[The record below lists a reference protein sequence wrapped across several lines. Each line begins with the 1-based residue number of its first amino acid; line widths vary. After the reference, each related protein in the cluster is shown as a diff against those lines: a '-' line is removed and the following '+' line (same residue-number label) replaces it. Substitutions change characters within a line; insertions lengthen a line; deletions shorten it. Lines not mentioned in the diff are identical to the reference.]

1 VLCLQGPRHVF
12 RCVPWFGWE
21 KGKEKENQKE
31 REPNES
37 RDPEE
42 EGERERER
50 ERDEKRKKVIEEE
63 REAPQRKQGNV
74 QGVRGAVVCAKCNV
88 WRDRVRHASSSRG
101 NREG

>member
-1 VLCLQGPRHVF
+1 MYHGSGGR
-12 RCVPWFGWE
+12 
-21 KGKEKENQKE
+21 KERRKRTKKKENQTSQGTPRK
-31 REPNES
+31 R
-37 RDPEE
+37 
-42 EGERERER
+42 ERERER